1 MIIRLKSCKIILMKL
16 IGSLRSPY
24 VRRIRMLLEGKQKY
38 EFETVDVFSQEGQD
52 TILKYSPTRRVP
64 ILIDRDQVIW
74 DSLLI
79 TKYLKQDLSL
89 EQEKEL
95 ILINEAN
102 DSAINLF
109 QLKFFEIDPVYGT
122 KFSELQINR
131 INSVLNH
138 FEKSP
143 PKDDLTKIW
152 LFCLLDWLSF
162 REVMEWK
169 TDRPQLQ
176 KLVVE
181 MSTLE
186 SASLTD
192 PRN

>member
-1 MIIRLKSCKIILMKL
+1 MQNWPMKL

-122 KFSELQINR
+122 KFSKLQVNR
-131 INSVLNH
+131 INSVLDH
-138 FEKSP
+138 FESTH
-143 PKDDLTKIW
+143 PKDELTKTW

-169 TDRPQLQ
+169 RDRPHLE
-176 KLVVE
+176 KLVSE
-181 MSTLE
+181 MTLLE
-186 SASLTD
+186 SARLTD

>member
-1 MIIRLKSCKIILMKL
+1 MKL

-24 VRRIRMLLEGKQKY
+24 VRRIRMLLEGKQEY

-109 QLKFFEIDPVYGT
+109 QLKFFEIDPAYGT

-131 INSVLNH
+131 INSVLDH
-138 FEKSP
+138 FENTNPS
-143 PKDDLTKIW
+143 DELTRTW

-162 REVMEWK
+162 REVLDWK
-169 TDRPQLQ
+169 QSRPLLE
-176 KLVVE
+176 KLVSE
-181 MSTLE
+181 MTILK
-186 SASLTD
+186 SARLTD